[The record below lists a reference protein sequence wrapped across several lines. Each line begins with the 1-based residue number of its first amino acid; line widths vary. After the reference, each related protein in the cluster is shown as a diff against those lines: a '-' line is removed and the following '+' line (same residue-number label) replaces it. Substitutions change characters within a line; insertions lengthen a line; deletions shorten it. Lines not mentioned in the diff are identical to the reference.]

1 MGSASGPVIRLRH
14 CPPLLA
20 ALLLSAACSGG
31 AAPAAVTPARVD
43 QLDQD
48 AAAAAGKADAL
59 TRVGIRYYQAG
70 AMDRAE
76 DVLAAALQVQPGFTT
91 ALYLGRAQEARN
103 RLAQAEQSYRVAGE
117 LARSRSQRA
126 DLDRQLA
133 SLTRARLA
141 VEARAAIA
149 REATLSTDP
158 AQSNTIAVL
167 PWTFI
172 GTDASLAPLSV
183 GLSHLV
189 ITDLAKISG
198 LTLVERE
205 RIQVMLDEMAMAGE
219 GRVDQGTAA
228 RAGRLLRA
236 SRVVQGVV
244 RQTQDGVR
252 LEAAVVRTSDGTVE
266 ATGGAGDRLNRLF
279 ALEKAV
285 VLDLVGQLGIPLT
298 PGERRALSER
308 PTEDLQAFLA
318 FSRGLQAE
326 ASGDYRSATRLFT
339 WAADRDPAFGAAGR
353 LVDVTTTLASRYDAV
368 QSGVEGVAP
377 STGGVVDRRSRLPGA
392 NSRLPE
398 SRGQDNP
405 ARIAFIGDII
415 IIIPRP

>member
-1 MGSASGPVIRLRH
+1 MRFRLRF
-14 CPPLLA
+14 PLLA
-20 ALLLSAACSGG
+20 AGLLCAACAGG
-31 AAPAAVTPARVD
+31 RAPAGVTPVQLE
-43 QLDQD
+43 QLDL
-48 AAAAAGKADAL
+48 AAADASGDADAL
-59 TRVGIRYYQAG
+59 TDVGLRYFQAG
-70 AMDRAE
+70 EMERAE
-76 DVLAAALQVQPGFTT
+76 DVLAAALKVRPGFT
-91 ALYLGRAQEARN
+91 AAIYLGRAQEARG
-103 RLAQAEQSYRVAGE
+103 RLTEAEASYQAAG
-117 LARSRSQRA
+117 LLSPSRSQRA
-126 DLDRQLA
+126 ELDRQFA
-133 SLTRARLA
+133 SLGRARLA
-141 VEARAAIA
+141 SEARAAIA
-149 REATLSTDP
+149 REATLAPDT
-158 AQSNTIAVL
+158 AQPNTIAVL

-172 GTDASLAPLSV
+172 GTDVSLAPLSV
-183 GLSHLV
+183 GLAHLV
-189 ITDLAKISG
+189 MTDLSKISG

-236 SRVVQGVV
+236 TRVLQGVV
-244 RQTQDGVR
+244 RQTGEGVR
-252 LEAAVVRTSDGTVE
+252 LEAAVVRTSDGMVE
-266 ATGGAGDRLNRLF
+266 ASGGAGDRLNRLF
-279 ALEKAV
+279 ALEKTV
-285 VLDLVGQLGIPLT
+285 VLDLVNQMGIPLT

-353 LVDVTTTLASRYDAV
+353 LVDVTATLASRYGAV

-405 ARIAFIGDII
+405 AKIAFIGDII

>member
-1 MGSASGPVIRLRH
+1 MRCVAAF
-14 CPPLLA
+14 PLVA
-20 ALLLSAACSGG
+20 VSLLLVACAGG
-31 AAPAAVTPARVD
+31 PSPSSVTPTQLE
-43 QLDQD
+43 QLDRD
-48 AAAAAGKADAL
+48 AASSAGDADAL
-59 TRVGIRYYQAG
+59 TRVGIRYFEAG
-70 AMDRAE
+70 AMERAE
-76 DVLAAALQVQPGFTT
+76 DALAAALQLRPSYT
-91 ALYLGRAQEARN
+91 AAVYLGRAQEARG
-103 RLAQAEQSYRVAGE
+103 RLTEAEVSYRAAGNFP
-117 LARSRSQRA
+117 LSRSQRA
-126 DLDRQLA
+126 ELDRQLA
-133 SLTRARLA
+133 SITRARLA
-141 VEARAAIA
+141 AEARAAIA
-149 REATLSTDP
+149 REATLAADP
-158 AQSNTIAVL
+158 ATSNTIAVL

-172 GTDASLAPLSV
+172 GTDAALAPLSV
-183 GLSHLV
+183 GLAHLV
-189 ITDLAKISG
+189 ITDLSKISG

-205 RIQVMLDEMAMAGE
+205 RIQVMLDEMALAGE

-236 SRVVQGVV
+236 ERVVQGVV
-244 RQTQDGVR
+244 RQTSDGIR
-252 LEAAVVRTSDGTVE
+252 LEAVVVRTSDGAIE
-266 ATGGAGDRLNRLF
+266 ASGGAGDRLNRLF
-279 ALEKAV
+279 ALQKSV
-285 VLDLVGQLGIPLT
+285 TLDLVGQMGIPLT

-326 ASGDYRSATRLFT
+326 ESGDYRSATRLFA

-353 LVDVTTTLASRYDAV
+353 LVDVTATLAARYDAV

-405 ARIAFIGDII
+405 AKIAFIGDII

>member
-1 MGSASGPVIRLRH
+1 MRRVAGFPVLAVSL
-14 CPPLLA
+14 LLA
-20 ALLLSAACSGG
+20 ACAGG
-31 AAPAAVTPARVD
+31 APPAGVTPV
-43 QLDQD
+43 QLDQLHRD
-48 AAAAAGKADAL
+48 AAAATGDADAL
-59 TRVGIRYYQAG
+59 TRVGIRYFDAG
-70 AMDRAE
+70 AMERAE
-76 DVLAAALQVQPGFTT
+76 DVLAAALQLRPGFT
-91 ALYLGRAQEARN
+91 AAMYLGRAQEARG
-103 RLAQAEQSYRVAGE
+103 RLAQAEVSYRTAGTFSV
-117 LARSRSQRA
+117 SRTQRA
-126 DLDRQLA
+126 ELDRRLA
-133 SLTRARLA
+133 SLSRARLA

-149 REATLSTDP
+149 REAALAADP
-158 AQSNTIAVL
+158 APTNTIAVL

-172 GTDASLAPLSV
+172 GTDESLAPLSV
-183 GLSHLV
+183 GLAHLV
-189 ITDLAKISG
+189 ITDLSKISG

-205 RIQVMLDEMAMAGE
+205 RIQVMLDEMAMTGE

-236 SRVVQGVV
+236 ERVVQGVV
-244 RQTQDGVR
+244 RQTSDGVR
-252 LEAAVVRTSDGTVE
+252 LEAVVVRTSDGAIE
-266 ATGGAGDRLNRLF
+266 ASGGAGDKLNRLF
-279 ALEKAV
+279 ALQKSV
-285 VLDLVGQLGIPLT
+285 VLDLVGQMGIPLT
-298 PGERRALSER
+298 PSERRALSER

-326 ASGDYRSATRLFT
+326 ESGDYRSATRLFA

-353 LVDVTTTLASRYDAV
+353 LVDVTATLAARYDAV

-405 ARIAFIGDII
+405 AKIAFIGDII

>member
-1 MGSASGPVIRLRH
+1 MRFRLRF
-14 CPPLLA
+14 PLLA
-20 ALLLSAACSGG
+20 AGLLCAACAGG
-31 AAPAAVTPARVD
+31 RAPVGVTPVQLE
-43 QLDQD
+43 QLDL
-48 AAAAAGKADAL
+48 AAADASGDADAL
-59 TRVGIRYYQAG
+59 TRVGLRYFQAG
-70 AMDRAE
+70 EMERAE
-76 DVLAAALQVQPGFTT
+76 DVLAAALKIRPSFT
-91 ALYLGRAQEARN
+91 AAIYLGRAQEARG
-103 RLAQAEQSYRVAGE
+103 RLTEAEASYQVAGQ
-117 LARSRSQRA
+117 LSPSRSQRA
-126 DLDRQLA
+126 ELDRQLA
-133 SLTRARLA
+133 SLGRARLA
-141 VEARAAIA
+141 SEARAAIA
-149 REATLSTDP
+149 REATLAPDT
-158 AQSNTIAVL
+158 AQPNTIAVL

-172 GTDASLAPLSV
+172 GTDVSLAPLSV
-183 GLSHLV
+183 GLAHLV
-189 ITDLAKISG
+189 MTDLSKISG

-236 SRVVQGVV
+236 TRVLQGVV
-244 RQTQDGVR
+244 RQTGDGVR
-252 LEAAVVRTSDGTVE
+252 LEAAVVRTSDGMVE
-266 ATGGAGDRLNRLF
+266 ASGGAGDRLNRLF
-279 ALEKAV
+279 ALEKTV
-285 VLDLVGQLGIPLT
+285 VLDLVNQMGIPLT

-326 ASGDYRSATRLFT
+326 ASGDYRSATRLFA

-353 LVDVTTTLASRYDAV
+353 LVDVTATLASRYDAV

-405 ARIAFIGDII
+405 AKIAFIGDII

>member
-1 MGSASGPVIRLRH
+1 MRFRP

-20 ALLLSAACSGG
+20 AVLLSAACAGG
-31 AAPAAVTPARVD
+31 APPSGVTPARVD

-48 AAAAAGKADAL
+48 AAAAAGNPDAL
-59 TRVGIRYYQAG
+59 TRVGIRYFQAG
-70 AMDRAE
+70 AMERAE
-76 DVLAAALQVQPGFTT
+76 DVLAAALQLQPGFTT
-91 ALYLGRAQEARN
+91 ALYLGRAQEART
-103 RLAQAEQSYRVAGE
+103 RLTQAEQSYRVAGE
-117 LARSRSQRA
+117 LARSRAQRA

-133 SLTRARLA
+133 SLSRARLA

-149 REATLSTDP
+149 REAALATDP
-158 AQSNTIAVL
+158 AQANTIAVL

-172 GTDASLAPLSV
+172 GTDVSLAPLSV
-183 GLSHLV
+183 GLAHLV

-205 RIQVMLDEMAMAGE
+205 RIQVMLDEMALAGE

-236 SRVVQGVV
+236 ARVVQGIV
-244 RQTQDGVR
+244 RQTENGVR
-252 LEAAVVRTSDGTVE
+252 LEAAVVRTSDGAVE

-279 ALEKAV
+279 ALEKTV
-285 VLDLVGQLGIPLT
+285 VLDLVAQLGIPLT

-326 ASGDYRSATRLFT
+326 ESGDYRSATRLFA

-353 LVDVTTTLASRYDAV
+353 LVDVTATLASRYDAV

>member
-1 MGSASGPVIRLRH
+1 MA
-14 CPPLLA
+14 
-20 ALLLSAACSGG
+20 
-31 AAPAAVTPARVD
+31 
-43 QLDQD
+43 
-48 AAAAAGKADAL
+48 
-59 TRVGIRYYQAG
+59 
-70 AMDRAE
+70 RAE
-76 DVLAAALQVQPGFTT
+76 DVLAAAFKVRPGFT
-91 ALYLGRAQEARN
+91 AAIYLGRAQEARG
-103 RLAQAEQSYRVAGE
+103 RLSEAEASYQAAGR
-117 LARSRSQRA
+117 LSPSRSQRA
-126 DLDRQLA
+126 ELDRQLA
-133 SLTRARLA
+133 SLGRARLA
-141 VEARAAIA
+141 SEARAAIA
-149 REATLSTDP
+149 REATLAPDT
-158 AQSNTIAVL
+158 AQPNTIAVL

-172 GTDASLAPLSV
+172 GTDVSLAPLSV
-183 GLSHLV
+183 GLAHLV
-189 ITDLAKISG
+189 MTDLSKISG

-236 SRVVQGVV
+236 SRVLQGVV
-244 RQTQDGVR
+244 RQTGDGVR
-252 LEAAVVRTSDGTVE
+252 LEAAVVRTSDGMVE
-266 ATGGAGDRLNRLF
+266 AAGGAGDRLNRLF
-279 ALEKAV
+279 ALEKTV
-285 VLDLVGQLGIPLT
+285 VLDLVNQMGLPLT

-326 ASGDYRSATRLFT
+326 ASGDYRSATRLFA

-353 LVDVTTTLASRYDAV
+353 LVDVTATLASRYDAV

-405 ARIAFIGDII
+405 AKIAFIGDII

>member
-1 MGSASGPVIRLRH
+1 MRFRLRF
-14 CPPLLA
+14 PLLA
-20 ALLLSAACSGG
+20 AGLLGAACAG
-31 AAPAAVTPARVD
+31 APAPSGVTPAQLE
-43 QLDQD
+43 QLDLV
-48 AAAAAGKADAL
+48 AAEASGDADAL
-59 TRVGIRYYQAG
+59 TRVGLRYFQAG
-70 AMDRAE
+70 EMERAE
-76 DVLAAALQVQPGFTT
+76 DVLAAAFKIRPGFTT
-91 ALYLGRAQEARN
+91 AIYLGRAQEARG
-103 RLAQAEQSYRVAGE
+103 RLTEAESSYQAASR
-117 LARSRSQRA
+117 LSPSRSERA
-126 DLDRQLA
+126 ELDRQLA
-133 SLTRARLA
+133 SLSRARLA
-141 VEARAAIA
+141 SEARVAIA
-149 REATLSTDP
+149 REATLAPDA
-158 AQSNTIAVL
+158 AQPNTIAVL

-172 GTDASLAPLSV
+172 GTDVSLAPLSV
-183 GLSHLV
+183 GLAHLV
-189 ITDLAKISG
+189 MTDLSKISG

-236 SRVVQGVV
+236 SRVLQGVV
-244 RQTQDGVR
+244 RQTGDGVR
-252 LEAAVVRTSDGTVE
+252 LEAAIVRTSDGMVE

-279 ALEKAV
+279 ALEKTV
-285 VLDLVGQLGIPLT
+285 VLDLVSQMGLSLT

-353 LVDVTTTLASRYDAV
+353 LVDVTATLASRYDAV

-405 ARIAFIGDII
+405 AKIAFIGDII

>member
-1 MGSASGPVIRLRH
+1 MRFRF
-14 CPPLLA
+14 CFPLLA
-20 ALLLSAACSGG
+20 AGLPWAACAGGG
-31 AAPAAVTPARVD
+31 APAGVTPVQLE
-43 QLDQD
+43 QLDL
-48 AAAAAGKADAL
+48 AAADASGDADAL
-59 TRVGIRYYQAG
+59 TRVGLRYFQAG
-70 AMDRAE
+70 EMARAE
-76 DVLAAALQVQPGFTT
+76 DVLAAAFKVRPAFPA
-91 ALYLGRAQEARN
+91 ALYLGRAQEARG
-103 RLAQAEQSYRVAGE
+103 RLAEAEASYQAAGQ
-117 LARSRSQRA
+117 LSPSRSQRA
-126 DLDRQLA
+126 ALDRQLA
-133 SLTRARLA
+133 SLSRARLA
-141 VEARAAIA
+141 SEARAAIA
-149 REATLSTDP
+149 REATLAADT
-158 AQSNTIAVL
+158 AQPNTIAVL

-183 GLSHLV
+183 GLAHLV
-189 ITDLAKISG
+189 MTDLSKITG
-198 LTLVERE
+198 FTLVERE
-205 RIQVMLDEMAMAGE
+205 RIQVMLDEMALAGE

-236 SRVVQGVV
+236 TRVLQGVV
-244 RQTQDGVR
+244 RQTGDGVR
-252 LEAAVVRTSDGTVE
+252 LEAAVVRTSDGVVE

-285 VLDLVGQLGIPLT
+285 VLDLVSQMGIPLT

-353 LVDVTTTLASRYDAV
+353 LVDVTATLASRYDAV

-405 ARIAFIGDII
+405 AKIAFIGDII

>member
-1 MGSASGPVIRLRH
+1 MRFRLS
-14 CPPLLA
+14 CPLLA
-20 ALLLSAACSGG
+20 VSLLSAACAGG
-31 AAPAAVTPARVD
+31 ATPSGVTPVQLE
-43 QLDQD
+43 QLDRD
-48 AAAAAGKADAL
+48 AAAASGDADAL

-70 AMDRAE
+70 AIERAE
-76 DVLAAALQVQPGFTT
+76 DALAAALQVRPSFT
-91 ALYLGRAQEARN
+91 AAIYLGRAQEARG
-103 RLAQAEQSYRVAGE
+103 RLPEAESSYRAAGRFS
-117 LARSRSQRA
+117 LNRSQRSE
-126 DLDRQLA
+126 LDRQLA
-133 SLTRARLA
+133 SLSRARLA

-149 REATLSTDP
+149 REASFVADT
-158 AQSNTIAVL
+158 AQPNTIAVL

-172 GTDASLAPLSV
+172 GTDPSLAPLSV
-183 GLSHLV
+183 GLAHLV
-189 ITDLAKISG
+189 MTDLSKISG

-236 SRVVQGVV
+236 TRVVQGVV
-244 RQTQDGVR
+244 RQTSNGVR

-266 ATGGAGDRLNRLF
+266 ASGGAGDRLNRLF
-279 ALEKAV
+279 ALEKTV
-285 VLDLVGQLGIPLT
+285 VLDLVGQMGLSLT

-326 ASGDYRSATRLFT
+326 ESGDYRSATRLFA

-353 LVDVTTTLASRYDAV
+353 LVDVTATLASRYDAV

-405 ARIAFIGDII
+405 AKIAIIGDII

>member
-1 MGSASGPVIRLRH
+1 
-14 CPPLLA
+14 
-20 ALLLSAACSGG
+20 
-31 AAPAAVTPARVD
+31 
-43 QLDQD
+43 
-48 AAAAAGKADAL
+48 
-59 TRVGIRYYQAG
+59 
-70 AMDRAE
+70 
-76 DVLAAALQVQPGFTT
+76 
-91 ALYLGRAQEARN
+91 
-103 RLAQAEQSYRVAGE
+103 
-117 LARSRSQRA
+117 
-126 DLDRQLA
+126 
-133 SLTRARLA
+133 
-141 VEARAAIA
+141 
-149 REATLSTDP
+149 
-158 AQSNTIAVL
+158 VL

-183 GLSHLV
+183 GLAHLV

-244 RQTQDGVR
+244 RQTEEGVR

-266 ATGGAGDRLNRLF
+266 ATGGAGDRLHRLF
-279 ALEKAV
+279 ALEKTV
-285 VLDLVGQLGIPLT
+285 VLDLVAQLGIPLT

-326 ASGDYRSATRLFT
+326 ESGDYRSATRLFA

-353 LVDVTTTLASRYDAV
+353 LVDVTATLASRYDAV

-405 ARIAFIGDII
+405 AKIAFIGDII

>member
-1 MGSASGPVIRLRH
+1 MRSVAGI
-14 CPPLLA
+14 PLLA
-20 ALLLSAACSGG
+20 VSLLLAACAGG
-31 AAPAAVTPARVD
+31 APPAGVSPV
-43 QLDQD
+43 QLDQLHRD
-48 AAAAAGKADAL
+48 AATAAGDADAL
-59 TRVGIRYYQAG
+59 TRVGIRYFDAG
-70 AMDRAE
+70 AMERAE
-76 DVLAAALQVQPGFTT
+76 DVLAAALQLKPSFTT
-91 ALYLGRAQEARN
+91 AMYLGRAQEARG
-103 RLAQAEQSYRVAGE
+103 RLAQAEVSYRAAGTFSV
-117 LARSRSQRA
+117 SRGQRA
-126 DLDRQLA
+126 ELDRRLA
-133 SLTRARLA
+133 SLSRARLA
-141 VEARAAIA
+141 AEARAAIA
-149 REATLSTDP
+149 REATLAADP
-158 AQSNTIAVL
+158 APTNTIAVL

-172 GTDASLAPLSV
+172 GTDESLAPLSV
-183 GLSHLV
+183 GLAHLV
-189 ITDLAKISG
+189 ITDLSKISG

-236 SRVVQGVV
+236 ERVVQGVV
-244 RQTQDGVR
+244 RQTSDGVR
-252 LEAAVVRTSDGTVE
+252 LEAVVVRTSDGAIE
-266 ATGGAGDRLNRLF
+266 ASGGAGDKLNRLF
-279 ALEKAV
+279 ALQKSV
-285 VLDLVGQLGIPLT
+285 VLDLVGQMGLPLT
-298 PGERRALSER
+298 PSERRALSER

-326 ASGDYRSATRLFT
+326 ESGDYRSATRLFA

-353 LVDVTTTLASRYDAV
+353 LVDVTATLAARYDAI

-405 ARIAFIGDII
+405 AKIAFIGDII

>member
-1 MGSASGPVIRLRH
+1 MRFRH
-14 CPPLLA
+14 CFPLLA
-20 ALLLSAACSGG
+20 AGLLGAACAGG
-31 AAPAAVTPARVD
+31 PAPAGVTPAQLE
-43 QLDQD
+43 QLDL
-48 AAAAAGKADAL
+48 AAAGASGDADAL
-59 TRVGIRYYQAG
+59 TRVGLRYFQAG
-70 AMDRAE
+70 EMERAE
-76 DVLAAALQVQPGFTT
+76 AVLAAAFQVRPGFT
-91 ALYLGRAQEARN
+91 AAIYLGRAQEARG
-103 RLAQAEQSYRVAGE
+103 RLTEAESSYQAAGQ
-117 LARSRSQRA
+117 LSPSRSQRA
-126 DLDRQLA
+126 ELDRQLA
-133 SLTRARLA
+133 SLSRARLA
-141 VEARAAIA
+141 IEARAAIA
-149 REATLSTDP
+149 REATLAPDT
-158 AQSNTIAVL
+158 AQPNTIAVL

-172 GTDASLAPLSV
+172 GTDVSLAPLSV
-183 GLSHLV
+183 GLAHLV
-189 ITDLAKISG
+189 MTDLSKISG

-236 SRVVQGVV
+236 TRVLQGVV
-244 RQTQDGVR
+244 RQTGTGVR
-252 LEAAVVRTSDGTVE
+252 LEAAVVRTSDGMVE
-266 ATGGAGDRLNRLF
+266 AAGGAGDRLNRLF
-279 ALEKAV
+279 ALEKTV
-285 VLDLVGQLGIPLT
+285 VLDLVNQMGIPLT

-326 ASGDYRSATRLFT
+326 ASGDYRSATRLFA

-353 LVDVTTTLASRYDAV
+353 LVDVTATLASRYDAV

-405 ARIAFIGDII
+405 AKIAFIGDII